1 MNCWRRNSRCSV
13 RSSDAESWERLCLV
27 SKERLLALEGCWLLP
42 SKEGPL
48 GVWMFERCPRVETG
62 VRRRIRNSVL
72 KIETQLVLDFN
83 PIILTGICWVYI
95 YSF

>member
-1 MNCWRRNSRCSV
+1 MVSRWMNCWRRNSRCSV

-27 SKERLLALEGCWLLP
+27 SEERLSEGEGCWLLP

-72 KIETQLVLDFN
+72 KIETQLWEA
-83 PIILTGICWVYI
+83 IL
-95 YSF
+95 